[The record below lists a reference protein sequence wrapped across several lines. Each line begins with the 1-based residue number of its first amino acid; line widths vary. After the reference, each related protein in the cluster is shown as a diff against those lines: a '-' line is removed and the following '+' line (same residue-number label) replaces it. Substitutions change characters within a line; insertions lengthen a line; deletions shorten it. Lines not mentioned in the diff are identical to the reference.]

1 MNNQKPYKTVDINQE
16 TKRFQDSLVTVND
29 YMSALAIDYYAYFST
44 KRDRRIYSHRDN
56 ILYRL
61 RAMELHSNILLN
73 LLNSTNETLTAIYF
87 QPQGAI
93 EAHHHYRTAI
103 HNINSLLDSVIFHLS
118 SAFDYLSNLIFYIS
132 LKEDTNSKWSNV
144 AKAVRQGKLK
154 GLTFSSLIDD
164 LDRTFVN
171 QLYGYRSQ
179 VIHYKEDCIGSSL
192 SVEFDQEN
200 VYAKFSSSTKFN
212 QNFKELRELQ
222 KDFDLS
228 ISYVLMWLLNI
239 NNRFYYSYSA

>member
-1 MNNQKPYKTVDINQE
+1 VPNAVPYSVSQP
-16 TKRFQDSLVTVND
+16 FVQ
-29 YMSALAIDYYAYFST
+29 
-44 KRDRRIYSHRDN
+44 
-56 ILYRL
+56 
-61 RAMELHSNILLN
+61 LLK
-73 LLNSTNETLTAIYF
+73 
-87 QPQGAI
+87 
-93 EAHHHYRTAI
+93 
-103 HNINSLLDSVIFHLS
+103 VIGDLS

-179 VIHYKEDCIGSSL
+179 VIHYKEDRIGSSL

-228 ISYVLMWLLNI
+228 ISYVLMWLLNKTTDSI
-239 NNRFYYSYSA
+239 IAIQLELKHFIEENKKNKAPLFYLKGKDGEKIPYTDSIWKNKDD